1 MKGII
6 MAGGEG
12 SRLRPLT
19 FDIPKPL
26 VPVANKPAIK
36 HIVEHLH
43 KYGVGELAVTLF
55 YLPHKIKDYLLE
67 EYGDEIKFYT
77 EEKPLGTAGSVKN
90 AKDFLKETFIV
101 MSGDVITDVNIKEVY
116 DFHRKKGSK
125 VTLVLKKVEIPLEYG
140 VVIVDETGK
149 IVKFLEK
156 PSWGEVFSDT
166 VNTGI
171 YIIEPEILEFIPED
185 RPFDFSK
192 DLFPLL
198 LKENIP
204 MYGYITEGYW
214 CDIGNTAQYLSSHF
228 DVLEGKLDLGYR
240 KILLEEGK
248 VIGKK
253 VLMSSGAK
261 LILPLIIGNE
271 VVIEE
276 NAVVGP
282 NVVIGRGTIIKKGS
296 HVKNSVLWEDVY
308 VGENSELNGA
318 VVCNK
323 VRIDSNARI
332 LENAVIGE
340 GVRIKAFA
348 EIRPDVKVWPFK
360 VIEEEA
366 VVSKDVVWGNG
377 RKNLSFGY
385 RGIRGIFNEEIGP
398 YQAVEIGEA
407 FGDLMKGKVIV
418 GSDGELASSLIADL
432 IAYGLAFSGCEVLKS
447 NSFLLPALRVGI
459 RLRSAKGGVYV
470 EKIGE
475 EIRIL
480 FLDGEGMDIDRN
492 LEKKIENKLKIH
504 DISRRKIED
513 IKPIKEVDVERDYKD
528 YLVKDRADSYKIKV
542 KPHDEWTKKVLLQI
556 KGEQILD
563 DQNYHLKVKLKKN
576 GEEIELYDEK
586 DRKFDE
592 DEVNYLKMLIAREK
606 GLKKVVLPFNSSK
619 YLAEFAEELAVETVV
634 GKISPRDLMRSMTN
648 LEEGRQV
655 YFDLSFDGI
664 NFLLEVIEYVRLKNK
679 RLSEIKDSFPLR
691 YKTVKRIRCD
701 WKDKG
706 RIIRELFETRKNN
719 VTFLDGLRFEED
731 EGWVLVVP
739 DSELPFCNV
748 YVEALTPEKAERLF
762 TIYEKKIQD
771 ILLKNDGK

>member
-67 EYGDEIKFYT
+67 EYGNEIKFYT

-377 RKNLSFGY
+377 RKNRSFGY
-385 RGIRGIFNEEIGP
+385 R
-398 YQAVEIGEA
+398 
-407 FGDLMKGKVIV
+407 
-418 GSDGELASSLIADL
+418 
-432 IAYGLAFSGCEVLKS
+432 
-447 NSFLLPALRVGI
+447 
-459 RLRSAKGGVYV
+459 
-470 EKIGE
+470 
-475 EIRIL
+475 
-480 FLDGEGMDIDRN
+480 
-492 LEKKIENKLKIH
+492 
-504 DISRRKIED
+504 
-513 IKPIKEVDVERDYKD
+513 
-528 YLVKDRADSYKIKV
+528 
-542 KPHDEWTKKVLLQI
+542 
-556 KGEQILD
+556 
-563 DQNYHLKVKLKKN
+563 
-576 GEEIELYDEK
+576 
-586 DRKFDE
+586 
-592 DEVNYLKMLIAREK
+592 
-606 GLKKVVLPFNSSK
+606 
-619 YLAEFAEELAVETVV
+619 
-634 GKISPRDLMRSMTN
+634 
-648 LEEGRQV
+648 
-655 YFDLSFDGI
+655 
-664 NFLLEVIEYVRLKNK
+664 
-679 RLSEIKDSFPLR
+679 
-691 YKTVKRIRCD
+691 
-701 WKDKG
+701 
-706 RIIRELFETRKNN
+706 
-719 VTFLDGLRFEED
+719 
-731 EGWVLVVP
+731 
-739 DSELPFCNV
+739 
-748 YVEALTPEKAERLF
+748 
-762 TIYEKKIQD
+762 
-771 ILLKNDGK
+771 